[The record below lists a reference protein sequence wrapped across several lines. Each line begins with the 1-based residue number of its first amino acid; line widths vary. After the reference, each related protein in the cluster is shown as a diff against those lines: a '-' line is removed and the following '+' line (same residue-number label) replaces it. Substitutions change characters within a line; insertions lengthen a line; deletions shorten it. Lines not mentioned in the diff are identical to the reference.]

1 MPNIGISL
9 KRNYYTPE
17 AFAYRD
23 YLESEGWSVQLDY
36 EELLSPENE
45 ITILFLGFDPCW
57 TKNKFKKVIHDF
69 PSASTGAFPKI
80 KNRIKRSVNR
90 TPDGRIFFDDFVKQ
104 EYNFKDHTKSINIS
118 AGIDQLF
125 FNKGALTKEYDLVYS
140 GAISGRN
147 GISIELNRLSNLGL
161 KILIIGEVSKSFRD
175 LFFSNK
181 NVVFIGR
188 VERDKLPDLYRL
200 ARAGLNFIPNAYPY
214 HFQSSIKVLEYLATG
229 IGLVECRRIW
239 AQEFS
244 EKNQY
249 QPLWLEDLKTKDDF
263 DCFEFSEVDM
273 LAFSWD
279 SILKNA
285 NFNNFVSSLLP

>member
-1 MPNIGISL
+1 MRMPNIGISL

-161 KILIIGEVSKSFRD
+161 KILIIG
-175 LFFSNK
+175 
-181 NVVFIGR
+181 I
-188 VERDKLPDLYRL
+188 
-200 ARAGLNFIPNAYPY
+200 
-214 HFQSSIKVLEYLATG
+214 
-229 IGLVECRRIW
+229 
-239 AQEFS
+239 
-244 EKNQY
+244 
-249 QPLWLEDLKTKDDF
+249 
-263 DCFEFSEVDM
+263 
-273 LAFSWD
+273 
-279 SILKNA
+279 
-285 NFNNFVSSLLP
+285 FVI